1 MGKFLGVCILKIAD
15 ILIKK
20 GGRGMRTKKFDLV
33 GAIMSYEAGE
43 LRGQE
48 VLRLFSELLKSG
60 QVWGLQGSY
69 GRQAKALIDRG
80 YLSAKGE
87 ILKAVE

>member
-1 MGKFLGVCILKIAD
+1 MA
-15 ILIKK
+15 
-20 GGRGMRTKKFDLV
+20 KKFDLV

-48 VLRLFSELLKSG
+48 VLRLFSELIKSG
-60 QVWGLQGSY
+60 KAWSLQGSY
-69 GRQAKALIDRG
+69 GRMAGRLIDEG

-87 ILKAVE
+87 ILKEVEK